1 MTDKKQETKTE
12 LERKYI
18 IPLRREWQKVA
29 NYRRAGR
36 AAKAI
41 KKFIARH
48 MKVPEHDVEKVKLD
62 IYLNQEIWFRGRQ
75 KPPAKIKVKARKEG
89 EFVKVE
95 LAEMPSTLKF
105 AKAKHEKRHLATKAP
120 EKPKEIPTER
130 KPEEQTE
137 EKKIEESEKEKAVAE
152 TRAKEAKQQAK
163 AQKHLSKVKGE
174 SHHRMALQK

>member
-1 MTDKKQETKTE
+1 MAEKKQEAKVE
-12 LERKYI
+12 LEREYV

-62 IYLNQEIWFRGRQ
+62 VYLNQEIWFRGHT

-89 EFVKVE
+89 EIVKVE
-95 LAEMPSTLKF
+95 LAEMPSVLKF
-105 AKAKHEKRHLATKAP
+105 ARAKHEKRHLASKV
-120 EKPKEIPTER
+120 EKLKEVPKER

-137 EKKIEESEKEKAVAE
+137 EKKMEESEKEKAVAE
-152 TRAKEAKQQAK
+152 SRAKDAKQQAK